1 MGGTLSTTAE
11 DLSPADGAA
20 WCKRIGLSQYGCR
33 VGEASLERVRA
44 WASGFGY
51 ETRELYAHLDGWPAD
66 SLGSFDYEQVNLAVG
81 SSKAAHAGTIETLAA
96 QLKAHYA
103 AMTE

>member
-44 WASGFGY
+44 WSSGFGY
-51 ETRELYAHLDGWPAD
+51 EETAAAGSRGVAD
-66 SLGSFDYEQVNLAVG
+66 HRAYLNKFPPVAIHHSHILVLGDYVYRV
-81 SSKAAHAGTIETLAA
+81 
-96 QLKAHYA
+96 
-103 AMTE
+103 